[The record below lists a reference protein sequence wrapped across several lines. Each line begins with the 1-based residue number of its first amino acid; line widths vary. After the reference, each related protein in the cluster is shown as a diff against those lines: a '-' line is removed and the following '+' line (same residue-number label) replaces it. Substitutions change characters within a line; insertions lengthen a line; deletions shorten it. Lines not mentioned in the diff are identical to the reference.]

1 MYLNTYIL
9 QSGIIYNQAYII
21 LQKQK
26 KTSRSKSSAI
36 LIGIA
41 TWNMGLS
48 VWNIFNNHY
57 KYIRILLEFRSEKQM
72 ANLK

>member
-26 KTSRSKSSAI
+26 KNIKVEVICHSDWN
-36 LIGIA
+36 
-41 TWNMGLS
+41 WNM
-48 VWNIFNNHY
+48 
-57 KYIRILLEFRSEKQM
+57 E
-72 ANLK
+72 